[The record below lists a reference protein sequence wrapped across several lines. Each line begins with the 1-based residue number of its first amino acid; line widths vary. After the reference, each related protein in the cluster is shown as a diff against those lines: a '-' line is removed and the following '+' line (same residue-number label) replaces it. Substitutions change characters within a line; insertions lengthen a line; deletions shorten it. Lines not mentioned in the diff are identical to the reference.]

1 MSYALDPEASLPSPR
16 GKVLERGVTSQF
28 FRRLAEG
35 VFDIRDLKFRTKELA
50 DFVERPSTVYAF
62 YAKKV
67 MAIGYSDGA
76 NIAASILMLRP
87 HTYPVEYC
95 FALWSQL
102 YHEHCQISPR
112 SIFSCLLEDM
122 TQ

>member
-1 MSYALDPEASLPSPR
+1 LSYALDPEASLLSPR
-16 GKVLERGVTSQF
+16 GKVLERGVTSRF

-35 VFDIRDLKFRTKELA
+35 VFDIRGLKFRTNELA

-67 MAIGYSDGA
+67 MAIGYSNGA
-76 NIAASILMLRP
+76 NIAASILLLRP
-87 HTYPVEYC
+87 HTYPVEYS
-95 FALWSQL
+95 FALWSHL
-102 YHEHCQISPR
+102 YHEHCQISPG